1 MAPRLVLLALLPV
14 PPAARTLRR
23 GPPSG
28 PISGAELTGAP
39 YNLCSTQL
47 IPCSFTTDTF
57 FILLYLMHT
66 RTCDS
71 SVQRSPR
78 RQTRFQIIMR
88 FQSIS
93 LQRRSSQERRCRC
106 DQKHKCKHKQKHKI
120 RWRLRLR
127 TCEILTVW
135 HSVAQRLVIALFNHC
150 CC

>member
-1 MAPRLVLLALLPV
+1 MYTGR
-14 PPAARTLRR
+14 AARAARR
-23 GPPSG
+23 PPGSCSYCDCSVVHG
-28 PISGAELTGAP
+28 SGAG
-39 YNLCSTQL
+39 NLCSTQL

-71 SVQRSPR
+71 SVQGSPR

-127 TCEILTVW
+127 TCEILTMW
-135 HSVAQRLVIALFNHC
+135 HSVAQRLVIAPFNHC